1 MTTSACGG
9 DANVELYF
17 YGELPPGERAAV
29 GAHIE
34 QCEACRRSLDDL
46 RAIDTALAARR
57 VDTPDDWSSFMA
69 RLDARVDRAEAMGF
83 GTRAFGGWM
92 QLAAALALVA
102 GGAAAG
108 WTLSRATPVA
118 PVSQVSAVDQALDS
132 AGGSGLDRA
141 RVVLAGLAG
150 KTEGDS
156 WALERQ
162 MAARL
167 LPEVALIRQ
176 AASLRGRDD
185 LDDILRDVE
194 TLLLQASYAER
205 DDAETLARLR
215 RMIDRR
221 DVLMRLS
228 VAAAG
233 AEAPY
238 GTRPLPRPGA

>member
-1 MTTSACGG
+1 MTIEVCGG
-9 DANVELYF
+9 DASVELYF
-17 YGELPPGERAAV
+17 YGELPPGERAVV

-34 QCEACRRSLDDL
+34 RCEACRRSLADL

-57 VDTPDDWSSFMA
+57 VDTPGAGDFMA
-69 RLDARVDRAEAMGF
+69 RLDARLDRTSSGAP
-83 GTRAFGGWM
+83 RWWM
-92 QLAAALALVA
+92 QLAAGLVLLA
-102 GGAAAG
+102 GGALAG

-118 PVSQVSAVDQALDS
+118 PASTASAVDLALDS

-150 KTEGDS
+150 KTDGAS

-185 LDDILRDVE
+185 LDDILMDVE
-194 TLLLQASYAER
+194 TLLLQASYAED

-238 GTRPLPRPGA
+238 GALRRPGA

>member
-1 MTTSACGG
+1 MTADVCGG

-34 QCEACRRSLDDL
+34 RCEACRKSLADL

-57 VDTPDDWSSFMA
+57 VAAPENGDWSRLMA
-69 RLDARVDRAEAMGF
+69 RLDARLDRTSTGAP
-83 GTRAFGGWM
+83 RWWM
-92 QLAAALALVA
+92 QVAAGLVLLA
-102 GGAAAG
+102 GGALAG
-108 WTLSRATPVA
+108 WTLSRATPAA
-118 PVSQVSAVDQALDS
+118 PPASAASAVDLALDS

-141 RVVLAGLAG
+141 RLVLAGLAG
-150 KTEGDS
+150 KTDGAS
-156 WALERQ
+156 WALERE

-185 LDDILRDVE
+185 LDDILMDVE
-194 TLLLQASYAER
+194 TLLMQASYADR

-228 VAAAG
+228 VAAGG

-238 GTRPLPRPGA
+238 GALRRPGA

>member
-1 MTTSACGG
+1 MTNESCGG

-34 QCEACRRSLDDL
+34 RCEACRRSLADL

-57 VDTPDDWSSFMA
+57 VATPEAGDWSSFMS
-69 RLDARVDRAEAMGF
+69 RLDARLDRTPAGAP
-83 GTRAFGGWM
+83 RWWM
-92 QLAAALALVA
+92 QLAAALVLVA
-102 GGAAAG
+102 GGAVAG
-108 WTLSRATPVA
+108 WTLSRATPA
-118 PVSQVSAVDQALDS
+118 PPVSTASAVDLALDS

-150 KTEGDS
+150 KPDGAS
-156 WALERQ
+156 WALERE

-176 AASLRGRDD
+176 AASVRGRDD
-185 LDDILRDVE
+185 LDDILMDVE

-228 VAAAG
+228 IAAAG

-238 GTRPLPRPGA
+238 GALRRPGA